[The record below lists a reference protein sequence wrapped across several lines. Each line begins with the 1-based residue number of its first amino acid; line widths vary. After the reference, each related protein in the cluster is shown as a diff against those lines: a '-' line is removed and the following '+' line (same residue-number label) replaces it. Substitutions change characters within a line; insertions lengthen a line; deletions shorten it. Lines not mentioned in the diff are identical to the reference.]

1 MPKFKDLAGE
11 TFGILRVRRRD
22 PAPGEVRWECLCG
35 CGNVRIVM
43 ARNLVSGA
51 SRSCGCRRNR
61 VARKVKRTPSTSGN
75 PKWTAEDQ
83 AETDRILGE
92 RPPIPVP
99 KSTPAPVRHT
109 PPTLSPEHQAAMD
122 SLDDLLL
129 LDLDGE

>member
-11 TFGILRVRRRD
+11 TFGILRVQRRD
-22 PAPGEVRWECLCG
+22 PAPGEVRWECLCE

-61 VARKVKRTPSTSGN
+61 VARKVKRAPSTSGL
-75 PKWTAEDQ
+75 PKWTVEDQ
-83 AETDRILGE
+83 AEADRIFGE
-92 RPPIPVP
+92 LSPLP
-99 KSTPAPVRHT
+99 KSTPAPV
-109 PPTLSPEHQAAMD
+109 PPQLSPEHQAAMD

-129 LDLDGE
+129 LDLDNE